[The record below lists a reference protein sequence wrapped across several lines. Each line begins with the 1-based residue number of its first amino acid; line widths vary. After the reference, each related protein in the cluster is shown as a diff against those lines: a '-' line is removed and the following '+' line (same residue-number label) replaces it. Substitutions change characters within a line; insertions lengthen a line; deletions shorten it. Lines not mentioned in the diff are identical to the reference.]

1 MQENL
6 ENLVI
11 IRPTLEKENHFEIGQ
26 RKIPLV
32 IVFLVEIGLDDDVS
46 LISNW
51 SAKACSGSKVCSL

>member
-1 MQENL
+1 MQEKL

-11 IRPTLEKENHFEIGQ
+11 MLPTLEKENPFKFGQ
-26 RKIPLV
+26 RKIPLI
-32 IVFLVEIGLDDDVS
+32 IVCLVEIGLDDDVS

>member
-1 MQENL
+1 MQEK
-6 ENLVI
+6 
-11 IRPTLEKENHFEIGQ
+11 LEKENPLEFEQ
-26 RKIPLV
+26 RKMPLI